1 MYIDFHSPKMVEP
14 LKTIGI
20 KQNDTTNLTL
30 NSLNSNSSSRP
41 VQGTQERSLC
51 GYILAIFLYQLFKAG
66 VYIKTRVKV
75 DGDTGQVVVDSG

>member
-14 LKTIGI
+14 LKTIDI

-41 VQGTQERSLC
+41 VQGTQERSLRS
-51 GYILAIFLYQLFKAG
+51 YVLIVFLYQLFKAG

-75 DGDTGQVVVDSG
+75 DGDAGQIVIDAG